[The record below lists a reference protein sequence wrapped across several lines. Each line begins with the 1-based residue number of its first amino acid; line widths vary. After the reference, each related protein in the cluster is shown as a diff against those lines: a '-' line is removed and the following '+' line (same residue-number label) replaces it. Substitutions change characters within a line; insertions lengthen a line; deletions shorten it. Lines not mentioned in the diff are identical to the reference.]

1 MPEAK
6 RLLLFCEYATLNG
19 GERSLLSVLPNL
31 IDHRYKVFV
40 VLPDRGNLVDA
51 LRQFNVTVIPFEFY
65 RLDGTRLDQTSLR
78 LRLQTILQE
87 VRPDL
92 VHANSVS
99 TSRLSGPVVRSLGY
113 SSVGHLRDMIRLSK
127 TALADLS
134 CHTRLAA
141 VSQATKNW
149 YVDAGLTADSIS
161 VVYNGVDLHRFR
173 PRQPTGFL
181 HRQLDLP
188 PTAQI
193 AGAVGQIG
201 MRKGLDVLLEAMS
214 RVMSEHE
221 QFHLLVVGERY
232 SAKAEAIEFERSLH
246 NRACEIP
253 LRGRVHFLGY
263 RTDVDQVLPE
273 LYLLVHAACQEP
285 LGRVLLEAAATG
297 VAIVA
302 TNVGGTTEIFPTDAG
317 AAVLVSPEDPH
328 ALATAISASLADT
341 VRCARLGAAARQ
353 RAESAFD
360 TVQAARKL
368 LDLYDLVTAGR
379 TSSP

>member
-1 MPEAK
+1 MPGAK

-19 GERSLLSVLPNL
+19 GERSLLSVLPDI
-31 IDHRYKVFV
+31 IDCRFEVFV
-40 VLPDRGNLVDA
+40 ALPGRGDLVDA
-51 LRQFNVTVIPFEFY
+51 LRQFNVTVIPFEFHH
-65 RLDGTRLDQTSLR
+65 LDGTRLDQASLR
-78 LRLQTILQE
+78 LRLQPILRE

-99 TSRLSGPVVRSLGY
+99 TSRLSGPVVRALEC

-127 TALADLS
+127 AALADLA

-149 YVDAGLTADSIS
+149 YVDAGLAGDSIS
-161 VVYNGVDLHRFR
+161 VVYNGVDLQRFR
-173 PRQPTGFL
+173 PRPPSGFL

-188 PTAQI
+188 PNTQMV
-193 AGAVGQIG
+193 GTVGQIG
-201 MRKGLDVLLEAMS
+201 MRKGLDVLLEAMRRVIS
-214 RVMSEHE
+214 RHE
-221 QFHLLVVGERY
+221 QCHLLVVGERY

-246 NRACEIP
+246 NRACELP

-263 RTDVDQVLPE
+263 RTDVDEVLPE
-273 LYLLVHAACQEP
+273 LCVLVHAARQEP

-302 TNVGGTTEIFPTDAG
+302 TDVGGTTEIFPADAR
-317 AAVLVSPEDPH
+317 AAALVSPEDPH
-328 ALATAISASLADT
+328 ALAASISELLADAPRR
-341 VRCARLGAAARQ
+341 VRLGSAARR

-360 TVQAARKL
+360 TVRAAGQL
-368 LDLYDLVTAGR
+368 VDLYDGMTGGR
-379 TSSP
+379 AHSP